1 MSLNE
6 RMPQVLGK
14 RYVQPSRSDGGW
26 EVLKEG
32 HRRATIHTATQ
43 EQAVAQART
52 LARQEGGGKISV
64 LDRTG
69 KVSETK
75 IVRGS
80 ASARSSR

>member
-1 MSLNE
+1 MI
-6 RMPQVLGK
+6 GK

-69 KVSETK
+69 KVSGTV
-75 IVRGS
+75 IVRSS
-80 ASARSSR
+80 ASARPVAS

>member
-1 MSLNE
+1 MIG
-6 RMPQVLGK
+6 R
-14 RYVQPSRSDGGW
+14 RYVQPNMSDGGW

-52 LARQEGGGKISV
+52 LARREGGGKISV

-69 KVSETK
+69 KVSNTV
-75 IVRGS
+75 IVPSS
-80 ASARSSR
+80 APARSSRQPS